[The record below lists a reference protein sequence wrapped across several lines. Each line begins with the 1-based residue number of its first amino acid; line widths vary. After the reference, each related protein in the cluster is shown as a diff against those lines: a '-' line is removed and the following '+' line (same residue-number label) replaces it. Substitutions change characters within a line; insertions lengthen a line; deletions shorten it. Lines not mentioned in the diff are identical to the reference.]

1 MIGCALCAKVK
12 YVSRLLNYS
21 PHTLTKDTMK
31 KTVKIPWTEFVEK
44 AMDTYRGTFA
54 GCGEPVFMKASPGY
68 ADSQCYEIPDYIE
81 IEIV

>member
-1 MIGCALCAKVK
+1 M
-12 YVSRLLNYS
+12 
-21 PHTLTKDTMK
+21 M

-54 GCGEPVFMKASPGY
+54 GCGEPVFMKASHGY
-68 ADSQCYEIPDYIE
+68 EPDSQCYETPDYVE